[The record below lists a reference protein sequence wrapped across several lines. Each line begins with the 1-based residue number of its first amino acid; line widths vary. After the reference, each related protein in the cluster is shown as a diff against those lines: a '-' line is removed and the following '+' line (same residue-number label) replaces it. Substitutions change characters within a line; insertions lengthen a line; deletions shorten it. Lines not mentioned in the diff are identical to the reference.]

1 MANKIGIYS
10 GAFDPIHIGHIA
22 FAKQSAREL
31 KLDTIVFL
39 PEQQPRGKQ
48 HVTDIH
54 HRTELIKQA
63 IQNDNKLQVLSLP
76 SEQFTVAKTL
86 PELQNHFP
94 NANFTLLIGS
104 DIVHTFTYRWDGL
117 ETLLK
122 EVVFAV
128 GIRTNDTR
136 DELEAI
142 FTQLETQYDTTITH
156 SFIETE
162 NAHITS
168 SQFREND
175 IITSQLPHPAI
186 GQYIKENNL
195 YNKR

>member
-1 MANKIGIYS
+1 MANQIGIYS
-10 GAFDPIHIGHIA
+10 GTFDPIHIGHIA

-31 KLDTIVFL
+31 KLNSVVFL

-48 HVTDIH
+48 RVTDIH
-54 HRTELIKQA
+54 HRIELIKLA
-63 IQNDNKLQVLSLP
+63 TQNDNELQILSLP
-76 SEQFTVAKTL
+76 SKQFTIAKTL
-86 PELQNHFP
+86 PKLQSHFP
-94 NANFTLLIGS
+94 NTTFTLLIGS
-104 DIVHTFTYRWDGL
+104 DIVHTFIYRWDGL

-122 EVVFAV
+122 DVAFAV
-128 GIRTNDTR
+128 GIRTNDKR

-142 FTQLETQYDTTITH
+142 FTQLETQYGTTITR

-175 IITSQLPHPAI
+175 TITSRLPHPAI
-186 GQYIKENNL
+186 NQYIKENNL